1 MTDLSV
7 KEFELAAQ
15 EMAMHMAL
23 CVCSEY
29 IHSWGVEDFLD
40 KLSSYSDDPDIDECL
55 YFLQDKPDE
64 GD

>member
-23 CVCSEY
+23 CVCAEY
-29 IHSWGVEDFLD
+29 IQSWGMTEFLD
-40 KLSSYSDDPDIDECL
+40 KLSTYSNDTDVDECL
-55 YFLQDKPDE
+55 YFLQDGSDNE
-64 GD
+64 